1 VDAHQDEPSLLDRA
15 TCIPVRQ
22 DSELAE
28 SSKFPE
34 CGEEALSELPE
45 VLGSL
50 SEKLPALSVVV
61 TARQNHLP
69 VHFTLVV
76 LPAEFGKV
84 PR

>member
-1 VDAHQDEPSLLDRA
+1 MRRGSVVGIAGRA
-15 TCIPVRQ
+15 QI
-22 DSELAE
+22 
-28 SSKFPE
+28 
-34 CGEEALSELPE
+34 AL
-45 VLGSL
+45 
-50 SEKLPALSVVV
+50 EKLPALSVVV